1 MISMK
6 QKLYKLYGLLH
17 TVKYPT
23 LLFVGLKSIVDER
36 VYDNEKHIILA
47 SDWLL
52 YMQNSDGGY
61 SRKFSFIKGRDVSYI
76 ETTGYIIPTLLKLK
90 DEKYINSALKAGEWL
105 LKIQNSNGSF
115 SEIDNNQPFVFDTG
129 QVLFGLNALYEFT
142 DDERYKISIEKAS
155 NWLVEVQEKDGSWEK
170 YAYNK
175 QKHSYYSRVASA
187 LYKSGIILD
196 NKIFKESALKNIE
209 WVLDNQQKNGYFQ
222 YASFSKDVP
231 TYLHTLIYILEG
243 LLDIYEYTEDKKI
256 LDAVL
261 KNATNFKNIN
271 LTKDLVLCS
280 QYDEKFHCVNS
291 ERCMTGLAQ
300 WLGVASRLYAITKD
314 EEYKKCAINTA
325 FYLKAKQIKSSSMRG
340 GFSASM
346 PFWGRYG
353 SFDFVNWTNKF
364 FIDAIMAYSK
374 FCVTSLE
381 EQESYVGSA
390 FALTSSVVTDTLSYM
405 DRAYI
410 EAFEKRFDKSK
421 HLKVL
426 DIGCGK
432 GVIINELQKKYPNY
446 QFIGVDPTFESDNI
460 KKGSVYKIPFEDKSF
475 DVVMSFEVLQH
486 TYLKEAFSEI
496 YRVLKAD
503 GNIVIGER
511 NPLSVLGFLKPFYEL
526 MGRWMY
532 PFDSA
537 FREKWY
543 SVKEWKYQMKIFGFD
558 VEDIK
563 SIDNKNDRV
572 FKMNRYF
579 FIVGEK
585 V

>member
-1 MISMK
+1 MK
-6 QKLYKLYGLLH
+6 QKLYKIYGLMHSL
-17 TVKYPT
+17 KYPIE
-23 LLFVGLKSIVDER
+23 LFASLKSIFDET
-36 VYDNEKHIILA
+36 VYDNEKHIGLA

-52 YMQNSDGGY
+52 YMQNNDGGY
-61 SRKFSFIKGRDVSYI
+61 SRKFSFISGRDASYI
-76 ETTGYIIPTLLKLK
+76 ETTGYIIPTLLKFK
-90 DEKYINSALKAGEWL
+90 DEKYVNSALKAGDWL

-142 DDERYKISIEKAS
+142 NDEKYKNAIEKAS
-155 NWLVEVQEKDGSWEK
+155 NWLMEVQEEDGSWEK

-187 LYKSGIILD
+187 LYKSGTLLE
-196 NKIFKESALKNIE
+196 NKMFREGALKNIE
-209 WVLDNQQKNGYFQ
+209 WVLLQQLENGYFK
-222 YASFSKDVP
+222 YASFTKEVP
-231 TYLHTLIYILEG
+231 AYLHTLIYILEG
-243 LLDIYEYTEDKKI
+243 LLDIYEYTQDEKI
-256 LDAVL
+256 LDAIL
-261 KNATNFKNIN
+261 NNASNFKNIN
-271 LTKDLVLCS
+271 LSEDLILCS
-280 QYDEKFHCVNS
+280 QYDENFNCVNS
-291 ERCMTGLAQ
+291 ERCMTGLSQ
-300 WLGVASRLYAITKD
+300 WLGIASRLYEITKD

-325 FYLKAKQIKSSSMRG
+325 FYLKTKQIKSSSMKG

-364 FIDAIMAYSK
+364 FIDALIEYNK
-374 FCVTSLE
+374 LDITKIE

-390 FALTSSVVTDTLSYM
+390 FAMTDSVVTDTLSYM
-405 DRAYI
+405 DKAYI
-410 EAFEKRFDKSK
+410 EAFEKRFDKNK

-432 GVIINELQKKYPNY
+432 GAIINELQIKYPNY

-475 DVVMSFEVLQH
+475 DIVMSFEVLQH
-486 TYLKEAFSEI
+486 TYLKEALSEI
-496 YRVLKAD
+496 YRVLKSD

-511 NPLSVLGFLKPFYEL
+511 KPLSILGFLKPFYEL

-543 SVKEWKYQMKIFGFD
+543 SAKWWKYQMKIFGFD
-558 VEDIK
+558 IEDIK
-563 SIDNKNDRV
+563 SIDNKNDRI

-585 V
+585 I